1 LRKKTA
7 AAAAPASIP
16 AIARELG
23 VSIGTVDRAL
33 HDRPGINNETRARVL
48 RLAKKLG
55 YRPNPAARFLVSKK
69 RIRIGVNLPREIA
82 SFWDR
87 VRDGI
92 QDAARS
98 LETIG
103 VEVVWRTYTRLGQ
116 GERAALE
123 SALADDIQGLVLAPG
138 RSEDLAPLLD
148 AKPSIPV
155 VCVNTGAPEIA
166 ALSTISVDSTA
177 NGAMVAELLGRFIGD
192 RGDVAVVTGQLTTAD
207 HALKL
212 DGFRRTLAALRP
224 RVAVRAVVE
233 AHDDAGEAYEKC
245 RQLID
250 DEPSLAGLYVA
261 TANSLPVI
269 RAVKDAGRRDRL
281 TVITTDLFPD
291 LVPLIESGAVTATIH
306 QRPWV
311 QGQMAFRAISRF
323 LTLGLLPPAN
333 VRLAPHV
340 VLRSNLQASL
350 DEDRSEPEEA
360 MDRTQRTR

>member
-1 LRKKTA
+1 LPRKTTA
-7 AAAAPASIP
+7 AGAPASIP
-16 AIARELG
+16 AIARRLG

-33 HDRPGINNETRARVL
+33 HNRPGINNETRERVL
-48 RLAKKLG
+48 QLARKLG
-55 YRPNPAARFLVSKK
+55 YRPNAAARFLVSKK
-69 RIRIGVNLPREIA
+69 RVRIGVNLPREIA

-92 QDAARS
+92 RDAARS

-116 GERAALE
+116 GERPALE
-123 SALADDIQGLVLAPG
+123 AALADDLQGLVLAPG
-138 RSEDLAPLLD
+138 RAEDLAPLFGTR
-148 AKPSIPV
+148 PSMPV
-155 VCVNTGAPEIA
+155 VCVNTGAPEIG
-166 ALSTISVDSTA
+166 ALSTVSVDSA
-177 NGAMVAELLGRFIGD
+177 VNGAMVAELLGRFTGG
-192 RGDVAVVTGQLTTAD
+192 RGEVAVVTGQLTTAD

-212 DGFRRTLAALRP
+212 DGFQKTLAALWP

-233 AHDDAGEAYEKC
+233 AHDDPGEAYEKC
-245 RQLID
+245 RRVIRGRS
-250 DEPSLAGLYVA
+250 SLTGLYVA
-261 TANSLPVI
+261 TANSLPVV
-269 RAVKDAGRRDRL
+269 RAVKDAGRLGRL
-281 TVITTDLFPD
+281 TLITTDLFPD

-323 LTLGLLPPAN
+323 LISGLAPPPD

-350 DEDRSEPEEA
+350 DEDRSDPEDA
-360 MDRTQRTR
+360 MAETRKA